1 MTETRT
7 EAERAPKGSADGL
20 DRRDFL
26 KSVGFA
32 VGASLAA
39 GCRRPP
45 AEEAVPFLEQPEET
59 VPGKAVW
66 YASACSACPAG
77 CGTLVKTR
85 DGRPIKLE
93 GNPDHPLSRG
103 GLCAL
108 GQASVL
114 GLYDTLRL
122 RAPLRG
128 PFRGRVRDAEKTDW
142 PTADAEIAG
151 RLRQIAERGGR
162 VRLLTGTVT
171 GPAERAAI
179 EGFLGRLADAG
190 ADAAHVA
197 YDALSSSAIREAHE
211 RTHGAAV
218 LPRYRFDRAEVIVS
232 FDADFLGTWISP
244 VEHTAGYRERRVP
257 GSSGEEA
264 GHGAEPALSRHVQ
277 IESRM
282 SLTGTNADRRIP
294 VAPGDLGPAMSHLAA
309 RVAERAGVD
318 LGLDVPDEPPPVD
331 EGLLESLTDDLWRAR
346 GRALVVSG
354 SQDPD
359 VHVLVN
365 AVNHLLGAEGSTL
378 DLERPSNQRR
388 GDDRKLAALL
398 AELRRGEVDALL
410 IREVDPVAELPDG
423 AALAEALEA
432 TELTVALAGHRTETA
447 AACRWVCPEPHFLEA
462 WRDAEP
468 VAGIAVLAQPTL
480 RPLGD
485 TRPMLESLPAWSG
498 ATSASG
504 GRAPSAYRQIR
515 DHWRTHVFPRR
526 KSKKP
531 YPSGDFQAFWDR
543 AVHDGVA
550 ELTVDAAPAARALR
564 FRAERVG
571 PIRRRQTAAPG
582 RFELVLHP
590 EIGILDGRGAEN
602 PWLQELPDPVTKATW
617 GNVASLSPR
626 AARDLS
632 IEQGDVVRLALE
644 GVRETLE
651 LPALIQPGQDDRTVA
666 VALGHGRAG
675 TARFA
680 GVGPRWIE
688 KRPTTAEGEPV
699 GVNLSPWLEVTAGAL
714 RYERRGL
721 TVHATGRRRPP
732 ATTQRYDRLEVPE
745 ELAGRLGS
753 TETRR
758 TVARETTLAALLHEA
773 EHDGRE
779 THGEGHPTLWAEH
792 RYDGHHWGLMIDL
805 SACTGCSAC
814 VVSCQA
820 ENNVPVVGR
829 DEVLRQRE
837 MHWLRIDRYYTGEG
851 DEIAA
856 LHQPMLC
863 QHCDN
868 APCETV
874 CPVLAT
880 VHSSEGLNQQVY
892 NRCVGTRYCA
902 NNCPYKVRRF
912 NWFDYPRED
921 RLQNLVLNP
930 DVVVRTRGVMEK
942 CSLCVQRIQEQKL
955 AAKSAGRPLADGAIE
970 TACEQ
975 SCPARAITFGDLS
988 DPESRVSKRAADRR
1002 AYRALDELNVRPSVG
1017 YLAKVRNP
1025 ETPQDRNPDQEDHR
1039 A

>member
-1 MTETRT
+1 MRRTGT
-7 EAERAPKGSADGL
+7 EAEGARRGSTTGL

-32 VGASLAA
+32 VGASLAS

-122 RAPLRG
+122 GAPLRG
-128 PFRGRVRDAEKTDW
+128 LGRDAEETDW
-142 PTADAEIAG
+142 ATADAEIAG
-151 RLRQIAERGGR
+151 RLQEIAARGGR
-162 VRLLTGTVT
+162 VRMLTGTIT

-179 EGFLGRLADAG
+179 RGFLAHLADAG
-190 ADAAHVA
+190 ADAAHVT
-197 YDALSSSAIREAHE
+197 YDALSSSAIREAHS
-211 RTHGAAV
+211 RTHGVAL

-244 VEHTAGYRERRVP
+244 VEHTAGYRARRVP
-257 GSSGEEA
+257 GSSGKGS
-264 GHGAEPALSRHVQ
+264 GHDEEPALSRHVQ

-282 SLTGTNADRRIP
+282 SLTGTNADRRVP
-294 VAPGDLGPAMSHLAA
+294 VTPGDLGAALTHLAA
-309 RVAERAGVD
+309 RVADRAGAD
-318 LGLDVPDEPPPVD
+318 LELGRPDEAPPLD
-331 EGLLESLTDDLWRAR
+331 GALLDSLADDLWRAR

-354 SQDPD
+354 SQNAD
-359 VHVLVN
+359 VQVLVN
-365 AVNHLLGAEGSTL
+365 ALNHLLGADGATV
-378 DLERPSNQRR
+378 DLERPSNQRL
-388 GDDRKLAALL
+388 GDDRALAALL
-398 AELRRGEVDALL
+398 DELRRGEVDALL

-432 TELTVALAGHRTETA
+432 TELTVALASHRTETTSV
-447 AACRWVCPEPHFLEA
+447 CRYVCPEPHFLET

-480 RPLGD
+480 RPLGN
-485 TRPMLESLPAWSG
+485 TRPMLESLTIWSG
-498 ATSASG
+498 GRSASG
-504 GRAPSAYRQIR
+504 GEVPSAHRQIR
-515 DHWRTHVFPRR
+515 EHWRSHVFPRR
-526 KSKKP
+526 RGKKP
-531 YPSGDFQAFWDR
+531 YPSGDFRAFWDR

-550 ELTVDAAPAARALR
+550 ELTVDTETAAQAPR
-564 FRAERVG
+564 FRAETVQ
-571 PIRRRQTAAPG
+571 PIRDRRAAAPG

-602 PWLQELPDPVTKATW
+602 PWLQELPDPVTKVTW
-617 GNVASLSPR
+617 GNVASLAPT
-626 AARDLS
+626 AARDLGV
-632 IEQGDVVRLALE
+632 EQGDVVRLALE
-644 GVRETLE
+644 GVQETLE

-699 GVNLSPWLEVTAGAL
+699 GVNLSPWLELADGAL
-714 RYERRGL
+714 RYERGGL

-745 ELAGRLGS
+745 ELAGRLGA

-758 TVARETTLAALLHEA
+758 TVARETTLAALLHET
-773 EHDGRE
+773 EHDGAE
-779 THGEGHPTLWAEH
+779 PHAEGHPTLWAEH
-792 RYDGHHWGLMIDL
+792 EYDGHHWGMMIDL

-829 DEVLRQRE
+829 DEVVRQRE

-851 DEIAA
+851 DRVSAI
-856 LHQPMLC
+856 HQPMLC

-942 CSLCVQRIQEQKL
+942 CSLCVQRIQEQKA
-955 AAKSAGRPLADGAIE
+955 AAKSTGRSLADGAVR

-988 DPESRVSKRAADRR
+988 DPESRVSKLAADRR

-1017 YLAKVRNP
+1017 YLTKVRNP
-1025 ETPQDRNPDQEDHR
+1025 RDEQEDHR